1 MKVNIE
7 LHQLCLMATQCLTE
21 DNALQTIQTEYR
33 HILTEKVGIN
43 LFLSEGA
50 VGESLQE
57 VSKKASHVTGGIGFR
72 YIIVKESNLGLRLD
86 IARTSEETSIYFG
99 AGEAF

>member
-1 MKVNIE
+1 M
-7 LHQLCLMATQCLTE
+7 LGGQSLLRGFFLGRFR
-21 DNALQTIQTEYR
+21 DNVLQAIQTEYR
-33 HILTEKVGIN
+33 HIVSDKVGVN
-43 LFLSEGA
+43 LFLSEGS
-50 VGESLQE
+50 VGENLQQVFE
-57 VSKKASHVTGGIGFR
+57 NTWHLSGGIGLR